1 MRPRRA
7 KAKLRRLYM
16 GTAVSDGRRAQ
27 FAKHGE
33 FTVFLSTSILYIVAS
48 SKETCCRAFIA
59 RVFRK
64 MQQEPNKKR
73 EQRVTADEPDM
84 ELMKKNE
91 HLERADRR
99 VSALKLMST

>member
-1 MRPRRA
+1 
-7 KAKLRRLYM
+7 
-16 GTAVSDGRRAQ
+16 
-27 FAKHGE
+27 
-33 FTVFLSTSILYIVAS
+33 
-48 SKETCCRAFIA
+48 
-59 RVFRK
+59 

-99 VSALKLMST
+99 VSALKLMSTWSRAKEGKAKHLLLKMIDDMLEETLRLSITY